1 MIQES
6 LNAAADFATFSSD
19 SATILGQS
27 LLTTPAPEPEIVELS
42 LWDLCLQG
50 GVLMIPLAL
59 LSVICIYI
67 FIERL
72 IVIGRASREDSSFMQ
87 RIKDYIH
94 EGEIESA
101 LNLCKKT
108 STPYAR
114 LVGKGISRIGRPIHD
129 VQAAIENTGNQEVA
143 ALGQGLTWLN
153 TTAAGAPMLGFL
165 GTVIGMVKA
174 FFDIASQGS
183 SADISTFSA
192 GIYTALVTTVAGLV
206 VGIIAMFAYNYLTAR
221 IDSVTNKLEERTTE
235 FMDILNEPAA

>member
-1 MIQES
+1 MLQET
-6 LNAAADFATFSSD
+6 LTAADFATLSSD
-19 SATILGQS
+19 TTSIINETILSQ
-27 LLTTPAPEPEIVELS
+27 TPEIEVVELS
-42 LWDLCLQG
+42 LWDMCLKG

-72 IVIGRASREDSSFMQ
+72 IVISRASREDSSFMQ

-94 EGEIESA
+94 DGEIESA

-143 ALGQGLTWLN
+143 ALGQGLTWLA
-153 TTAAGAPMLGFL
+153 TTSAGAPMLGFL

-192 GIYTALVTTVAGLV
+192 GIYTALVTTVAGLI

-235 FMDILNEPAA
+235 FMDILNEPAV